1 MPNWKVH
8 VMFGIVFTA
17 LFYFL
22 ITHFN
27 DLTLKDLKFFLYIPI
42 IFFFVQLPDIDSQS
56 SFIRRM
62 LTVLGIAMTLGFL
75 GTYFFVR
82 NLFFI
87 VAATMILIILGLTYL
102 LKHRGVLH
110 SVMAGF
116 FLSLPLIVGY
126 DFVEGIFFFNYTLFL
141 VGFIGYVSHLVIDE
155 ELTLFG

>member
-1 MPNWKVH
+1 
-8 VMFGIVFTA
+8 
-17 LFYFL
+17 
-22 ITHFN
+22 
-27 DLTLKDLKFFLYIPI
+27 
-42 IFFFVQLPDIDSQS
+42 
-56 SFIRRM
+56 M